1 MRLRD
6 TGEAGWWR
14 MAARALTVSDTF
26 SAELGMAAGGGEWG
40 MASSINAGGGGKCSL
55 ELLSW

>member
-6 TGEAGWWR
+6 TGDAGWCR

-26 SAELGMAAGGGEWG
+26 SAELGIWG
-40 MASSINAGGGGKCSL
+40 MASSMNGGGGGKCSL